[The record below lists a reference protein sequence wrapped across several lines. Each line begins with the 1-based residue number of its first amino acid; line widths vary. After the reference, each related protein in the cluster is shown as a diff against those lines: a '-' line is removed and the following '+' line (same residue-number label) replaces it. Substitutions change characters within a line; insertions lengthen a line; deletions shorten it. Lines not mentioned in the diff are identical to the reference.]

1 MTTRIYTVTRVGGE
15 TRLVKATNQT
25 QALRYVVDKTLSVDL
40 AGQDDLVRLLGEGV
54 KVEAV
59 NSEDESP
66 STN

>member
-1 MTTRIYTVTRVGGE
+1 MSVRIYAVTQLGAD
-15 TRLVKATNQT
+15 TRLVRASNQS

-40 AGQDDLVRLLGEGV
+40 ASQEVLVRLLGKGV

-59 NSEDESP
+59 NDEDENP